1 MAEARDPLQLFLVAG
16 RAYTDALDTYR
27 DSRDDPKIDAAKAEM
42 KAAERALIDSR
53 RPQTSTA
60 APIPKP

>member
-1 MAEARDPLQLFLVAG
+1 LTTALTPHQLFLVAG
-16 RAYTDALDTYR
+16 RAYADALDTYR
-27 DSRDDPKIDAAKAEM
+27 DSRDDAKIDAAKAEM

-60 APIPKP
+60 APTPKP

>member
-1 MAEARDPLQLFLVAG
+1 LTAARDPLQLFLVTG

-27 DSRDDPKIDAAKAEM
+27 DSRDDAKTDAAKAEM
-42 KAAERALIDSR
+42 KTAERALIDSL

-60 APIPKP
+60 APTPKP